1 VNHTDTRTTA
11 VPLSTDGDSTDGG
24 QDLLQRQE
32 GRLLVLTLNR
42 PQRRNALS
50 PALYAALLTA
60 LRAAADDDGIAA
72 VVLTGA
78 GTAFCAGGDVS
89 RMAAGANAGSTP
101 GANANVNANADVGGT
116 ARNSLGPGVG
126 STAGT
131 AEPSPL
137 SFEQKMAG
145 LRRRTGICE
154 LLHTMPKPT
163 IAMMRGPAVGAGL
176 SLALACDLRYG
187 DDTVRL
193 RTGFVNVGL
202 SGDFGGH
209 YFLPRLVGMAKA
221 RELYLV
227 SPMLDAQAAL
237 GLGLLN
243 AVFQPEA
250 LEAEVM
256 GIARGLATGP
266 RTAIAHIKA
275 NLNDAA
281 HLSLPDMLD
290 RECWRHA
297 RCTETPDHREAA
309 AAFVEKRPPRFL

>member
-1 VNHTDTRTTA
+1 MNQSDTRATA
-11 VPLSTDGDSTDGG
+11 VPLSIGGDGTEAS

-50 PALYAALLTA
+50 PALYAALLAA
-60 LRAAADDDGIAA
+60 LRTAADDEGVGA

-78 GTAFCAGGDVS
+78 GNAFCAGGDVA
-89 RMAAGANAGSTP
+89 RMAATSA
-101 GANANVNANADVGGT
+101 
-116 ARNSLGPGVG
+116 
-126 STAGT
+126 
-131 AEPSPL
+131 L

-145 LRRRTGICE
+145 LRRRTEICE

-176 SLALACDLRYG
+176 SLALACDLRYA
-187 DDTVRL
+187 DDTARL

-221 RELYLV
+221 RELYLL

-237 GLGLLN
+237 DLGLLT
-243 AVFQPEA
+243 AVLRPEA

-256 GIARGLATGP
+256 GIAQRLATGP

-281 HLSLPDMLD
+281 HLGLPDMLD

-309 AAFVEKRPPRFL
+309 AAFVEKRPPRFS

>member
-1 VNHTDTRTTA
+1 MNQTDTRTTA
-11 VPLSTDGDSTDGG
+11 APLSTEGDGREGS

-50 PALYAALLTA
+50 PALYAALLSA
-60 LRAAADDDGIAA
+60 LHAAAADDAIGA

-78 GTAFCAGGDVS
+78 GSAFCAGGDVA
-89 RMAAGANAGSTP
+89 RMAAGANAGGDASASG
-101 GANANVNANADVGGT
+101 GAANDRPASGIG
-116 ARNSLGPGVG
+116 
-126 STAGT
+126 AG
-131 AEPSPL
+131 ASGASPL

-145 LRRRTGICE
+145 LRHRTGICE

-187 DDTVRL
+187 DDTARL

-243 AVFQPEA
+243 AVFPAAA
-250 LEAEVM
+250 LEAEVI
-256 GIARGLATGP
+256 GIAQGLASGP

-309 AAFVEKRPPRFL
+309 AAFVEKRPPRFS

>member
-1 VNHTDTRTTA
+1 MEVSR
-11 VPLSTDGDSTDGG
+11 
-24 QDLLQRQE
+24 DLLQERE

-60 LRAAADDDGIAA
+60 LRTAADDDGVGA

-78 GTAFCAGGDVS
+78 GSAFCAGGDVA
-89 RMAAGANAGSTP
+89 RMAAVAA
-101 GANANVNANADVGGT
+101 VGGSANGRDDSGAVVSANGAAISDASAGGDT
-116 ARNSLGPGVG
+116 SVG
-126 STAGT
+126 AAVTPA
-131 AEPSPL
+131 L
-137 SFEQKMAG
+137 SFEQKIAG
-145 LRRRTGICE
+145 LRRRTEICE

-176 SLALACDLRYG
+176 SLALACDLRYA
-187 DDTVRL
+187 DDTARL

-221 RELYLV
+221 RELYLL

-256 GIARGLATGP
+256 GIAQRLAAGP

-297 RCTETPDHREAA
+297 RCAETPDHREAA
-309 AAFVEKRPPRFL
+309 AAFVEKRPPRFS